1 MIFLLMALF
10 GPKRTEGD
18 LNDTV
23 IHPYSACAMWEE
35 QFRPMAC
42 SSKYFGGATVRENL
56 VPG

>member
-1 MIFLLMALF
+1 MIFLLMALL

-18 LNDTV
+18 LNETI
-23 IHPYSACAMWEE
+23 IHPYSACTMLEE

-56 VPG
+56 VSG